1 MLLTPFETA
10 VIMTA
15 SENTLVTT
23 RQVYYRLNMYR
34 VLGAKGGTAIITAAG
49 IGAYSSIKAAGLKPV
64 CGCAKQKKLPIKEM
78 CFNRK
83 FSGGAIFL
91 RHCP

>member
-34 VLGAKGGTAIITAAG
+34 VLGVKVGTAIITAAG
-49 IGAYSSIKAAGLKPV
+49 IGAYSSIKASGLKPV
-64 CGCAKQKKLPIKEM
+64 CGCAKQKKLPIEEM

-83 FSGGAIFL
+83 FSSGAIFL